1 MNKYLTKK
9 EVEDYWESLIKK
21 DFDLFIYSLSTN
33 NLSKKWQFIFR
44 NKILDLIIPEKVKI
58 GTLEFNKNYCEMESS
73 ISKSISKPNYLSI
86 HSVMIRDLIR
96 NLNTKSYC
104 LIIDIDAFPLSK
116 FAIKLSFVL
125 AMLKGINGNIQRT
138 NCIENGEHLFIG
150 PSYICFN
157 SEIIKEFKEAA
168 WIANE
173 RSDVSE
179 EITWAKPELID
190 HHLFKPQKTIFKPIW
205 ALDGKKKVYGI
216 GTTFGY
222 NNFPINYHHFYS
234 RNFAA
239 RLHFFLISFF
249 KYIKIKSNIKKS
261 KKTKIKAIL
270 NLIFEENK
278 FTIKYL
284 LGKIL

>member
-1 MNKYLTKK
+1 MNQYLSKQ
-9 EVEDYWESLIKK
+9 EVEDYWDTLIKK
-21 DFDLFIYSLSTN
+21 DLDLFVYSLSTN
-33 NLSKKWQFIFR
+33 NLATNWAFFFR
-44 NKILDLIIPEKVKI
+44 NKILKLLMPQEVKI
-58 GTLEFNKNYCEMESS
+58 GTLEYNKKYCELSS
-73 ISKSISKPNYLSI
+73 LRSKSKSNYLSI

-96 NLNTKSYC
+96 NLNPNSYC

-125 AMLKGINGNIQRT
+125 ATLKGINGNIQRT
-138 NCIENGEHLFIG
+138 NCIENGAHLFIG

-157 SEIIKEFKEAA
+157 TETIKELKDAA

-190 HHLFKPQKTIFKPIW
+190 HSLFKPIKTLFKPIW
-205 ALDGKKKVYGI
+205 ALEGEKKVYGI

-222 NNFPINYHHFYS
+222 NNIPINYHHFYS

-239 RLHFFLISFF
+239 RFHFFLISFF
-249 KYIKIKSNIKKS
+249 NYLKIKFSFGKS
-261 KKTKIKAIL
+261 RKITVKDIYQLFLKETKFA
-270 NLIFEENK
+270 
-278 FTIKYL
+278 IKYL
-284 LGKIL
+284 LGKTI

>member
-1 MNKYLTKK
+1 MNNYLTKK
-9 EVEDYWESLIKK
+9 EVEDYWEILIKK
-21 DFDLFIYSLSTN
+21 DFDLFIYTLSTN
-33 NLSKKWQFIFR
+33 NLSKKWEFLFR
-44 NKILDLIIPEKVKI
+44 NKILDLIVPEKVKI
-58 GTLEFNKNYCEMESS
+58 GTLEFSKNYCELESS
-73 ISKSISKPNYLSI
+73 FSKSISNSNYLSI

-96 NLNTKSYC
+96 NLNNNSYC

-125 AMLKGINGNIQRT
+125 ATLKGINGNIQRT
-138 NCIENGEHLFIG
+138 NCIENGAHLFIG

-157 SEIIKEFKEAA
+157 TETIKELKDAA

-190 HHLFKPQKTIFKPIW
+190 HSLFKPIKTLFKPIW
-205 ALDGKKKVYGI
+205 ALEGEKKVYGI

-222 NNFPINYHHFYS
+222 NNIPINYHHFYS

-239 RLHFFLISFF
+239 RFHFFLISFF
-249 KYIKIKSNIKKS
+249 NYLKIKFSFGKS
-261 KKTKIKAIL
+261 RKITVKDIYQVFLKETKFA
-270 NLIFEENK
+270 
-278 FTIKYL
+278 IKYL
-284 LGKIL
+284 LGKTL